1 MEVQSVIR
9 LWTIV
14 DDCGR
19 LWTIVDDCGRL
30 WTFVDVT
37 ILSDDIRVLSDDEI
51 VDVTILSDDI
61 RILSD
66 ACQKIAGR
74 R

>member
-1 MEVQSVIR
+1 MLFDCGR

-14 DDCGR
+14 DVCGR